1 MIAGPKASK
10 FTKDPVAIQPEKK
23 TGCDEYVE
31 DQLNVANK
39 NLTKYLFHDK
49 DGKRYLEDICSMK
62 GWSDKKAIWIF
73 FLGMI

>member
-10 FTKDPVAIQPEKK
+10 FTKEPVAIQPEKK

-39 NLTKYLFHDK
+39 NLAKYLFDEK
-49 DGKRYLEDICSMK
+49 NGKKCLEDTCSMK
-62 GWSDKKAIWIF
+62 GRSDKNTIWTF
-73 FLGMI
+73 FGTT